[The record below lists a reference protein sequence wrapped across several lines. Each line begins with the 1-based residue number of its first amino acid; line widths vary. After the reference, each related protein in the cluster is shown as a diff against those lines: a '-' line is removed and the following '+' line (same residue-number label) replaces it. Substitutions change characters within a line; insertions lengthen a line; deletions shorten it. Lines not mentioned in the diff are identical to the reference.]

1 MATSPTPQ
9 PEETHR
15 QELNLVGPRSM
26 TDQGPGNVDKIRDIL
41 FGNQMRDYEAR
52 FSRLEESLHKESQ
65 DLKETT
71 RRRFDNL
78 EDYLK
83 KELESIETRLRSE
96 SEERSEAVRQLSREL
111 RELSD
116 ALYRKL
122 RETQE
127 QNSAAERSIRR
138 DLLQKSQEIGDEI
151 RAKTEQLSTV
161 MERRAGELRND
172 KADRAALAA
181 LFTEVAMRL
190 NNEFDIP
197 AVTE

>member
-1 MATSPTPQ
+1 MATSPAPQ
-9 PEETHR
+9 PEEINR
-15 QELNLVGPRSM
+15 QELNLVRPRGA

-52 FSRLEESLHKESQ
+52 FSHLEESLQKESRELR
-65 DLKETT
+65 DST
-71 RRRFDNL
+71 RRRFDSL

-83 KELESIETRLRSE
+83 KELESLANRLRAE
-96 SEERSEAVRQLSREL
+96 SEERTEAVRQLSREL
-111 RELSD
+111 REAAD
-116 ALYRKL
+116 ALNRRL

-127 QNSAAERSIRR
+127 QGSSTERSLRR
-138 DLLQKSQEIGDEI
+138 DLLQQSQDLSDEI
-151 RAKTEQLSTV
+151 RSKTEQLSTL
-161 MERRAGELRND
+161 MDRRASELRND

-197 AVTE
+197 AVTD